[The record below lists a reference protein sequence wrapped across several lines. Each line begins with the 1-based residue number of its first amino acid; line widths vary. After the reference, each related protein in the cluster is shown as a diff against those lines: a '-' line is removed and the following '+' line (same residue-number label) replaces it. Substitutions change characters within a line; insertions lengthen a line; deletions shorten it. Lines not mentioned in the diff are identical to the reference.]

1 MAAPRGRGDVSAA
14 GGWGEPRRAAAWSSA
29 GALAA
34 LAVVALAAAA
44 AAAAAA
50 GAGWGQGEGAGAG
63 GPGVDGHSAG
73 GPLEGARGPKPGG
86 GAGPAPRDPDVV
98 MPSKSSRPGCEEDDA
113 CYIPSA
119 TEVAAGGSVTWRND
133 DVAFHTVTSG
143 EYGSPDGAFDSGHM
157 DPGEEFTVAFGE
169 AGEVVYHCT
178 LHPWMRGTVAVS
190 PPAAERPAG
199 APRE

>member
-1 MAAPRGRGDVSAA
+1 MAAPRGLGAVSAA

-44 AAAAAA
+44 AAAA
-50 GAGWGQGEGAGAG
+50 GAGGGQGEGAGAG
-63 GPGVDGHSAG
+63 GPGGGEAPAG
-73 GPLEGARGPKPGG
+73 GLLEGARGPEPGG

-190 PPAAERPAG
+190 PPAAERTAE

>member
-1 MAAPRGRGDVSAA
+1 MSAA
-14 GGWGEPRRAAAWSSA
+14 GGAGRGSGGGEARRAAAWSSA

-50 GAGWGQGEGAGAG
+50 GAGGGQGEGAGAG
-63 GPGVDGHSAG
+63 GPEGGEAPAGV
-73 GPLEGARGPKPGG
+73 PPEGSQGSVPGG
-86 GAGPAPRDPDVV
+86 GAGQVPRDPDVV

-119 TEVAAGGSVTWRND
+119 AEVAAGGSVTWRND

-169 AGEVVYHCT
+169 AGKVVYHCT

-190 PPAAERPAG
+190 PPAAERPAE
-199 APRE
+199 APQE